1 MLTKYLIFLLTP
13 LSFVHL
19 SYLIMKNKDRKLFV
33 AVVIIAM
40 IIILLESILILI
52 EAYTPPPRKFI

>member
-19 SYLIMKNKDRKLFV
+19 SYLMIKHKDKKYLI
-33 AVVIIAM
+33 AIIIIAM
-40 IIILLESILILI
+40 IIILLGSVLVLI
-52 EAYTPPPRKFI
+52 EAYTPPRRSF